1 MISKS
6 KSLPSNLSK
15 LYSNIVSTIS
25 FNNFNTLKL
34 YGQQKLLT
42 YGQYSTTK
50 GTKEN
55 RIKLIKY
62 TYSKL

>member
-6 KSLPSNLSK
+6 KSLPSNLSN
-15 LYSNIVSTIS
+15 LYSTLVTPLS
-25 FNNFNTLKL
+25 FNNFNILNY

-42 YGQYSTTK
+42 YGQYSITK
-50 GTKEN
+50 GTKQN